1 MKRLGDIF
9 SIGPSHRQIRGDL
22 GPFEAYHGLDSMT
35 QFPALWSQEESQQK
49 SLEVVS
55 NAYLVPKPGQNYLK
69 VWAASGRLHFNPDIR
84 YNSQR
89 VNAVRTTV
97 RALGLSAWFTMNMI
111 RADSETSKR
120 EIACL
125 LWTNSTLGLI
135 LHADSTQQAQQGRGR
150 GSSEMLESLLIP
162 DVINFEAWQLE
173 AAEAIWRDFSN
184 REFESF
190 HKCAID
196 PSRIELD
203 ERVITQMLGLPDDV
217 KQTAKRLRYLLA
229 NEPSIYGGKDPILP
243 VDE

>member
-1 MKRLGDIF
+1 
-9 SIGPSHRQIRGDL
+9 
-22 GPFEAYHGLDSMT
+22 
-35 QFPALWSQEESQQK
+35 
-49 SLEVVS
+49 
-55 NAYLVPKPGQNYLK
+55 
-69 VWAASGRLHFNPDIR
+69 
-84 YNSQR
+84 
-89 VNAVRTTV
+89 
-97 RALGLSAWFTMNMI
+97 
-111 RADSETSKR
+111 
-120 EIACL
+120 
-125 LWTNSTLGLI
+125 
-135 LHADSTQQAQQGRGR
+135 
-150 GSSEMLESLLIP
+150 MLESLLIP

-203 ERVITQMLGLPDDV
+203 ERVITQMLGLTDDV